1 MQHTTFKKRDAK
13 KSSILPFDHLAGNL
27 GPYELFGVV
36 EARLD
41 QIGQVVV
48 LGGADQP

>member
-1 MQHTTFKKRDAK
+1 MLN
-13 KSSILPFDHLAGNL
+13 KSSICFLRKPFDHLAGNL

-41 QIGQVVV
+41 QIGQVIV
-48 LGGADQP
+48 LGGADQTWRRYW

>member
-1 MQHTTFKKRDAK
+1 MLN
-13 KSSILPFDHLAGNL
+13 KSFIFSQETLFDHLASNL

-36 EARLD
+36 EASLD

-48 LGGADQP
+48 FGGADQSWGR

>member
-1 MQHTTFKKRDAK
+1 MLKNLLFFLRK
-13 KSSILPFDHLAGNL
+13 PFDNLAGNL